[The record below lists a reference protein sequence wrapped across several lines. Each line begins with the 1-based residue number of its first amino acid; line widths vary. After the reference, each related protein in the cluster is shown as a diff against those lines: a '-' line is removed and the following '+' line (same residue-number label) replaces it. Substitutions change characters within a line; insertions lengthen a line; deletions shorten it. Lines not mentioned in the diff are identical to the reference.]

1 VTSTDWL
8 RSAHSFAFGAHYDP
22 DNLSFG
28 PVLALNVDELRPG
41 AGYPRH
47 RHASVEILT
56 WVLSG
61 VLEHVDEAGSRLVR
75 PGTLQYL
82 AAGSGIEHLERSG
95 SPTAPVRV
103 VQMWLATGQTGGS
116 PEYRTAELPLDK
128 GRLLDEGRLLLAASG
143 RRPAPIRLR
152 QPAAELFL
160 GRLPAGRTLPLPV
173 AAYLHVFVVDG
184 VVTVQAS
191 DRVDRLAA
199 EDALRAT
206 DSQPLALTVERDA
219 ELLVWAMAGTDST
232 LPPARSA

>member
-1 VTSTDWL
+1 MTSTDWL

-28 PVLALNVDELRPG
+28 PLLTLNVDELWPG

-61 VLEHVDEAGSRLVR
+61 VLEHADQAGSRLVR

-82 AAGSGIEHLERSG
+82 AAGAGIEHVERSG
-95 SPTAPVRV
+95 SPTEPVRV
-103 VQMWLATGQTGGS
+103 VQMWLATGRTGGS
-116 PEYRTAELPLDK
+116 PEYRTAELPLD
-128 GRLLDEGRLLLAASG
+128 DGRLLLAASG

-173 AAYLHVFVVDG
+173 AAYLHLFVVNG
-184 VVTVQAS
+184 VVTVQAGEQ
-191 DRVDRLAA
+191 DDGLAA

-219 ELLVWAMAGTDST
+219 ELLVWGMAATDST
-232 LPPARSA
+232 RPPARSA